1 MRNFKAAA
9 LLAVLSLMSVGL
21 VVYGGVAAVFMPL
34 PVSGAVR
41 GNFSS
46 AQSSE
51 VSAEQTLEV
60 SSIPL
65 PTVDSSENTSSHQE
79 NVVATDAG
87 GTVSGKIVTR
97 FINPQNAPLKYG
109 NVYIKNN
116 SGAEIDIKDEFEKG
130 IAFKIEKNDQ
140 PQVLIMHTHTTESY
154 MLTERDYYTTSD
166 QSRTTD
172 TEKNMAAVGENIAA
186 ELTSAGISVLHDKT
200 LHDYP
205 SYNGSYS
212 ASAKTVNTY
221 LKKYSSIKVVLDVHR
236 DAIGGNGSDKVK
248 VVKEIDGK
256 SAAQVMLVMGSQTG
270 KITGYPEWKQNL
282 RLAMRF
288 HQNIET
294 MYPSLARPILLAS
307 KKYNQNLTTGSMLIE
322 IGTDANTLDEALYS
336 GTLVGKALAKT
347 LSDLM

>member
-9 LLAVLSLMSVGL
+9 LLAVLSLLSVGL
-21 VVYGGVAAVFMPL
+21 VLYGGAAAVFVPIS
-34 PVSGAVR
+34 VSGAVR
-41 GNFSS
+41 ENLSS
-46 AQSSE
+46 SPTYDITAEQSSE
-51 VSAEQTLEV
+51 VS
-60 SSIPL
+60 SILP
-65 PTVDSSENTSSHQE
+65 PTVDSSESVSSQQE
-79 NVVATDAG
+79 ETVAADAS

-97 FINPQNAPLKYG
+97 FINPQNAALKYG

-116 SGAEIDIKDEFEKG
+116 SGADIDIKSELAEG
-130 IAFKIEKNDQ
+130 IAFKIEKSDQ

-172 TEKNMAAVGENIAA
+172 TEKNMAAVGEKIAA
-186 ELTSAGISVLHDKT
+186 ELTSAGITVLHDKT

-212 ASAKTVNTY
+212 ASAKTVNAY
-221 LKKYSSIKVVLDVHR
+221 LKKYPSLKVVLDVHR
-236 DAIGGNGSDKVK
+236 DAIGGSGSDKVK

-256 SAAQVMLVMGSQTG
+256 PAAQVMLVMGSQTG

-288 HQNIET
+288 HQTIET

-347 LSDLM
+347 LSDLT